1 MKYILVVFIICASL
15 VSCKTSEANYRAA
28 YEKTV
33 AAKDAENADETIY
46 GGSRRKPS
54 QSFMMNGTDTVFV
67 NVKMVS
73 PLVSEGEEKPEMR
86 KLMVVVGQFKQK
98 FNALSLRDRVAANGY
113 PEAFVVQTSEPY
125 YYIVAQSFDD
135 VSSALAALDEIRKKA
150 PVVMKD
156 PVPFILRDPR
166 M

>member
-1 MKYILVVFIICASL
+1 MKYVFIVFIICASL
-15 VSCKTSEANYRAA
+15 ASCKTSEANYRAA
-28 YEKTV
+28 YERTV
-33 AAKDAENADETIY
+33 SAKEAQDNDETIY
-46 GGSRRKPS
+46 GGSRRRPS
-54 QSFMMNGTDTVFV
+54 QSFMMNGKDTVFV

-73 PLVSEGEEKPEMR
+73 PLVSKGDEKPEMR
-86 KLMVVVGQFKQK
+86 KLMLVVGQFKQK
-98 FNALSLRDRVAANGY
+98 FNALSLRDRVAENGY

-135 VSSALAALDEIRKKA
+135 ISAAAEALAEIRKKA

-166 M
+166 N